1 MRISRSVPLIAIS
14 LLAAA
19 PASAQAVRYRLE
31 PGETRIS
38 FDASATM
45 GRFSGRAR
53 RTSGWAEVGDATTL
67 AGTRGEIH
75 VDAASFGTGVAL
87 RNRHLR
93 DEMETEKYPWIRFV
107 LDRVEPSSRGGA
119 ATLHGRL
126 TIKATTREVAI
137 PAMIGLAG
145 DTLVVDGQLPAKFTE
160 YGMRPP
166 SRLGGAT
173 RVRDDLLLRFHAV
186 FVRADARSSAPRKP
200 SRTLAMDPP
209 GAPHR
214 PR

>member
-1 MRISRSVPLIAIS
+1 MRISRSIPILAVS

-19 PASAQAVRYRLE
+19 PAAGQAVRYELV
-31 PGETRIS
+31 PGETRVS

-45 GRFSGRAR
+45 GRFSGTAR
-53 RTSGWAEVGDATTL
+53 RTSGWADVGDTATF

-93 DEMETEKYPWIRFV
+93 DEMETKKHPWIRFV
-107 LDRVEPSSRGGA
+107 LDRVAPSDRPGA
-119 ATLHGRL
+119 VTLHGRL
-126 TIKATTREVAI
+126 TIKAATREVAI
-137 PAMIGLAG
+137 PATVTRSEGTI
-145 DTLVVDGQLPAKFTE
+145 TVDGQLPAKFTE

-186 FVRADARSSAPRKP
+186 FRRAD
-200 SRTLAMDPP
+200 
-209 GAPHR
+209 
-214 PR
+214 